1 MYEQKRQARDKRY
14 NNSMSL
20 YNEAA
25 ASYSTRI
32 NQTSTIAH
40 EASKESRKLEMMERL
55 IMEKLQKTYSK
66 ERELYK
72 NNEGL
77 KSIIRSPSQ
86 RSKGPVSITTGRN
99 M

>member
-1 MYEQKRQARDKRY
+1 
-14 NNSMSL
+14 MSL
-20 YNEAA
+20 YSEAA

-32 NQTSTIAH
+32 NQTATTAQ
-40 EASKESRKLEMMERL
+40 EANKESKKLEFMEKL

-66 ERELYK
+66 ERELYR